1 MKTVLNKMKADKD
14 RWWQEL
20 DDEDRAFIKRF
31 LLASGSLKDLANGYG
46 ISYPTVR
53 IRMNRLIEKIRVIE
67 DESPQS
73 PFERTVRL
81 LAAEGRLDA
90 QTMKILLRAHETQTS
105 TPPNE
110 TE

>member
-1 MKTVLNKMKADKD
+1 MKGNKD
-14 RWWQEL
+14 RWWNEL
-20 DDEDRAFIKRF
+20 NDEDRAFIKRF
-31 LLASGSLKDLANGYG
+31 LLASGSLKDLANSYG

-53 IRMNRLIEKIRVIE
+53 IRMNRLIEKIQVIE

-105 TPPNE
+105 TTQDE